1 MTDGVLASSS
11 ASIASKRPQLQDFL
25 QRMARAQ
32 TWARQ
37 HPDSYAKIYSAQTGL
52 SLEVS
57 QLLVKRMNY
66 HYEPI
71 TDADVQGHQAVADLY
86 LKAGVIRQAVDMR
99 NAFDRSVLT
108 SAAGH
113 ITGTQ
118 D

>member
-1 MTDGVLASSS
+1 
-11 ASIASKRPQLQDFL
+11 
-25 QRMARAQ
+25 
-32 TWARQ
+32 
-37 HPDSYAKIYSAQTGL
+37 
-52 SLEVS
+52 
-57 QLLVKRMNY
+57 MNY